1 MRPRRKGRNRTAPA
15 VRSRKPTNP
24 LQQPM
29 KKYDWSIP
37 VRDFFRTAKK
47 HGLEPVA
54 VNNGDGWVS
63 ASAIAIAVAEIT
75 ATDESHVR
83 FTHTDG
89 SRVTAYIV
97 LGNEPAELVADYT
110 IHPALDAATD
120 EHYNNWEGLSCPTTT
135 TEQ

>member
-1 MRPRRKGRNRTAPA
+1 VATAETPQGVA
-15 VRSRKPTNP
+15 EANQSAPKT
-24 LQQPM
+24 M
-29 KKYDWSIP
+29 KKYNWSTP
-37 VRDFFRTAKK
+37 VRDFLRTAEK
-47 HGLEPVA
+47 HGLEPLA

-63 ASAIAIAVAEIT
+63 TSTIAIAVAEIT

-83 FTHTDG
+83 LAHTDG

-110 IHPALDAATD
+110 VHPALDAATD
-120 EHYNNWEGLSCPTTT
+120 EHYNNWRGRACPSTT